1 MKRYIFY
8 SFLLAFLISSSSCDY
23 YKTRDNLL
31 TPEAFLQ
38 EVSDDRRFL
47 SVEELAESLINEDP
61 SIHIIDVRGFDEYQS
76 FSLPG
81 AINVSLREMI
91 EDKEKLISDC
101 DKYKT
106 VFYANDDLLADQAWA
121 INRMN
126 GCKNGYVLDGGLNSW
141 VDRILQPEEP
151 SDAESAD
158 VVELYQLRVAMKN
171 HFLGLSQELELEPF
185 VNPTPRKTIVVQP
198 KPKKVVEKEEEGC

>member
-1 MKRYIFY
+1 MKKLGQVILFGI
-8 SFLLAFLISSSSCDY
+8 LIILTSCDY
-23 YKTRDNLL
+23 YKNRDQAL

-38 EVSDDRRFL
+38 EVADDRRFL

-61 SIHIIDVRGFDEYQS
+61 SIHIIDVRGFDEYQL

-81 AINVSLREMI
+81 AINIPLREMI

-101 DKYKT
+101 DKFKT
-106 VFYANDDLLADQAWA
+106 IFYANDDLLADQAWA
-121 INRMN
+121 INRLN

-141 VDRILQPEEP
+141 VERILQPEEP

-158 VVELYQLRVAMKN
+158 VIELYQLRVAMKN
-171 HFLGLSQELELEPF
+171 HFLGLSRELELEPF

-198 KPKKVVEKEEEGC
+198 KPKKEAEEEEGC